1 MSIESL
7 QNQQSVTRRGFLK
20 AAAAVGGTAAL
31 AACAPVAGPEAGGDA
46 MADEPIELEISILAG
61 APVEPVNE
69 LIKASFS
76 EKHPDVTVTFN
87 MVSGDLAEKY
97 YTAAAA
103 GTLSDVFFSAD
114 LFVVPFANNNVTLD
128 LTPYTEGDPGRRH

>member
-1 MSIESL
+1 MSIEKL
-7 QNQQSVTRRGFLK
+7 QKQQSVTRRGFLK

-31 AACAPVAGPEAGGDA
+31 AACAPVAGPEAGGEGA
-46 MADEPIELEISILAG
+46 MADEPVELEISILAG

-69 LIKASFS
+69 LIKASFN

-103 GTLSDVFFSAD
+103 GTLSRRLLQRGPVRGSFCQQQRYAG
-114 LFVVPFANNNVTLD
+114 LD
-128 LTPYTEGDPGRRH
+128 AVH